1 MKKPKPKAHKTALD
15 RIAAEIHI
23 VLRRGTKDV
32 ITIGKLLTES
42 RKHLKHGG
50 WQNWLAD
57 NFDLGYRSAIN
68 YCQAAEYVARKAKSA
83 TISHF
88 TALAPTVLYALA
100 AGQYNEQEETA
111 ILVATRTGRVDLT
124 RAAAICDELAP
135 PPVEEPDQPDDYDA
149 SEMIE
154 PTEDE
159 IAAILD
165 GPPPEVP
172 PPAPNM
178 TPDYALGA
186 FDQAVSALKQLMTKP
201 AARFACSVHA
211 GDLEG
216 VENFIRAV
224 ADKAREAAARTES
237 GNDDCLHAS

>member
-1 MKKPKPKAHKTALD
+1 MKKPKPRAHKTALD

-42 RKHLKHGG
+42 REHLKHGG

-57 NFDLGYRSAIN
+57 NFDLTYRTAIN
-68 YCQAAEYVARKAKSA
+68 YCQAAGYVARASKSA
-83 TISHF
+83 TVSHF

-111 ILVATRTGRVDLT
+111 ILAATRTGRVDLT
-124 RAAAICDELAP
+124 RAAAICVELAP
-135 PPVEEPDQPDDYDA
+135 PDSDEEPDQPDDA
-149 SEMIE
+149 SELVE

-159 IAAILD
+159 ITAILD

-178 TPDYALGA
+178 TIDYALDA
-186 FDQAVSALKQLMTKP
+186 FDQAVSAP
-201 AARFACSVHA
+201 
-211 GDLEG
+211 
-216 VENFIRAV
+216 I
-224 ADKAREAAARTES
+224 S
-237 GNDDCLHAS
+237 GNAR